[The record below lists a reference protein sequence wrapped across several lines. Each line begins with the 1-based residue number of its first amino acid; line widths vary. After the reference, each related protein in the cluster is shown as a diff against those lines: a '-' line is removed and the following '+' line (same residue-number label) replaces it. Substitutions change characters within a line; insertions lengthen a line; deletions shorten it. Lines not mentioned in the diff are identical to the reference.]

1 MNDEI
6 IVHNLLDLR
15 CGDTIRATYVT
26 RDFSGVD
33 ITDIFFGVIVE
44 MSTKQICAKTI
55 YMNSDRMSDILYHK
69 DSFVMNINSTLHS
82 TRTVC
87 ILDRPGKEISQND
100 FTDEL

>member
-33 ITDIFFGVIVE
+33 ITLFGVIVE
-44 MSTKQICAKTI
+44 MSTKEICAKTI
-55 YMNSDRMSDILYHK
+55 YISSDRMSDILYYK
-69 DSFVMNINSTLHS
+69 DSFVININSTLHS
-82 TRTVC
+82 TRTVY